1 MLWSSHENNKPVRVA
16 HNVVKA
22 KEAVTGGSDTQSHPW
37 LYRKEKINKVNY
49 GKSVKQYKKQSNY
62 ILSLFANLSE
72 VGFKNNELVLFDRNN
87 LKTL

>member
-1 MLWSSHENNKPVRVA
+1 MLWSSHENNKPDRVA

-22 KEAVTGGSDTQSHPW
+22 KAGVTGGSDTQSHPW

-49 GKSVKQYKKQSNY
+49 GKSVNSTENSQTTF
-62 ILSLFANLSE
+62 SLCLQTSE

-87 LKTL
+87 LRTL